1 MPQSNYK
8 MFRKPVNR
16 AIEPKRPRIGP
27 LGGAVPAVQKRFI
40 MGQGAS
46 ESREFPTMAAL
57 IYQPPAIVHTPV
69 EVLEWQ
75 APGGLVD
82 RLYQPVAERPRQF
95 GEKLQNWFK
104 AGRFE

>member
-1 MPQSNYK
+1 MPQNYK

-40 MGQGAS
+40 RGQDAA
-46 ESREFPTMAAL
+46 EKKEFPAMMAL

-69 EVLEWQ
+69 EILEWEQ
-75 APGGLVD
+75 PGGMVD
-82 RLYQPVAERPRQF
+82 RLYQPAAEKPRAL
-95 GEKLQNWFK
+95 GAKLQNWIK
-104 AGRFE
+104 TGRFA